1 MQMTAALRVIR
12 LPQSWQLSLQYGL
25 KNSLALCFYL
35 YLYFVTVLQN
45 LN

>member
-1 MQMTAALRVIR
+1 MQMTTALRVIR
-12 LPQSWQLSLQYGL
+12 LPQSLQLFLQYGL
-25 KNSLALCFYL
+25 KNSFVLIFYL